1 MQAKLLIACA
11 LLSHYYSSN
20 GVGGMVGVVCC
31 SCSYSLPVAPVALAL
46 IASVVASVVVF
57 IEVEGEAGPSSI
69 AVVIGGMGIPA
80 SHSHNLM
87 VAV

>member
-1 MQAKLLIACA
+1 MLF
-11 LLSHYYSSN
+11 HYYSSN
-20 GVGGMVGVVCC
+20 GVGGMGGVVCC
-31 SCSYSLPVAPVALAL
+31 SCSYSLSVAPVALAL
-46 IASVVASVVVF
+46 IASVVVF
-57 IEVEGEAGPSSI
+57 IEDEGEAGLSSI

>member
-20 GVGGMVGVVCC
+20 GVGGIVKVVCC
-31 SCSYSLPVAPVALAL
+31 SCGSSLVADVALML
-46 IASVVASVVVF
+46 IASVVVF
-57 IEVEGEAGPSSI
+57 IEDEGEAGLSSI

-87 VAV
+87 VAA